1 MCINMFLINRIS
13 LCFQLVFPFRA
24 TVMWIWTYDP
34 RNRNVAKSDREK
46 KYISSCFSTT
56 KVFHKMHI
64 MNINLATF
72 TLSVIFLSDKHFE
85 IREADFPQSKESLV
99 NDEYL
104 CLCLSFYC
112 YPVWISVC
120 RRPENTR
127 EMDSG
132 KKVVRRR

>member
-13 LCFQLVFPFRA
+13 LCFQLVFPFHA

-46 KYISSCFSTT
+46 KISVLVVQPP

-85 IREADFPQSKESLV
+85 IWEADFPESKESLV

-104 CLCLSFYC
+104 CLCLFSIAIQFGFLC
-112 YPVWISVC
+112 AGGQKILERWILG
-120 RRPENTR
+120 R
-127 EMDSG
+127 
-132 KKVVRRR
+132 K